1 MFVSSLGLAPYFN
14 YRFCHPLGTPIK
26 PSYPRKIDSANG
38 TKKCVPFLAA
48 AIRPGRAATHLQVE
62 NKSAFFDFA
71 GQQKSAGL
79 MVDETNKPAHCFLY
93 IIFRILAPYLPSNRA
108 LKRATRYFV
117 EGSGVQTLPIPLN
130 ASKIS
135 FFAQVI
141 FRENRK
147 ATPPGTLGVPPK
159 ISRLV
164 WLYGDPSGI
173 RTPDPL
179 LKRQLLCQ
187 LS

>member
-79 MVDETNKPAHCFLY
+79 MVAKPTNRRSTFCIYFFLHLAAFRAEKGRRGGVTGILWSDPGFNVLLWLHKPRKYLF
-93 IIFRILAPYLPSNRA
+93 FRTQI
-108 LKRATRYFV
+108 
-117 EGSGVQTLPIPLN
+117 SG
-130 ASKIS
+130 K
-135 FFAQVI
+135 
-141 FRENRK
+141 
-147 ATPPGTLGVPPK
+147 
-159 ISRLV
+159 
-164 WLYGDPSGI
+164 
-173 RTPDPL
+173 
-179 LKRQLLCQ
+179 
-187 LS
+187 

>member
-164 WLYGDPSGI
+164 WLYGCGGRI
-173 RTPDPL
+173 
-179 LKRQLLCQ
+179 
-187 LS
+187 